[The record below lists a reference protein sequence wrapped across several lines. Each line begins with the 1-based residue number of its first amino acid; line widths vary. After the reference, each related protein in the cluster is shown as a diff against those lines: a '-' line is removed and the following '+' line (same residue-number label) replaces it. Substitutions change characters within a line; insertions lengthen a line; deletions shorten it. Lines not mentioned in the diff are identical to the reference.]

1 MTSSEDSMEEEV
13 KVGDNSQ
20 KNDSI
25 SLSRFDLIRLI
36 IKIVYSP
43 LQLSLKLFYDVSAT
57 LGLA

>member
-1 MTSSEDSMEEEV
+1 MEEEV

-43 LQLSLKLFYDVSAT
+43 LLLYLKLFYDVSAT
-57 LGLA
+57 LDLA